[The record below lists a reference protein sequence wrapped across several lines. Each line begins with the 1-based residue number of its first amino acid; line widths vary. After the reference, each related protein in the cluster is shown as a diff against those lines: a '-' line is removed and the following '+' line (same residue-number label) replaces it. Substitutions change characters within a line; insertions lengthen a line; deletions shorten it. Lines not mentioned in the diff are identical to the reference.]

1 MTDTN
6 TDQAEPPINPSD
18 ILQSL
23 LVTLL
28 APMFFALCAGDIA
41 IARMAALETINGYR
55 ARSHVDLILI
65 AQIIGFGLAAL
76 GSLSL
81 SMADDISV
89 SLTLRLRGNANACNR
104 SAEQNRR
111 ALASSQDGNPLP
123 KRAAEPADP
132 EISAELDLPP
142 DRDVFLSASAEQQLA
157 AESQARLQPT
167 TREISVLPPAP
178 AARPSVEKQNQEIWA
193 TAMTKEANEI
203 AASIPNLPP
212 AEQDLAAIQ
221 VSALTAAAHELLH
234 GTPSTFLK
242 PGALTHMTRPNTGPA
257 QFRR

>member
-1 MTDTN
+1 MTETN

-111 ALASSQDGNPLP
+111 AG
-123 KRAAEPADP
+123 
-132 EISAELDLPP
+132 
-142 DRDVFLSASAEQQLA
+142 QQ
-157 AESQARLQPT
+157 
-167 TREISVLPPAP
+167 
-178 AARPSVEKQNQEIWA
+178 
-193 TAMTKEANEI
+193 
-203 AASIPNLPP
+203 
-212 AEQDLAAIQ
+212 
-221 VSALTAAAHELLH
+221 
-234 GTPSTFLK
+234 
-242 PGALTHMTRPNTGPA
+242 PGR
-257 QFRR
+257 